1 MSNKNE
7 SLNYTYSAQ
16 EQSEAKKIM
25 QKYSPQTQQ
34 ESKAELLR
42 RLDRSVTNAGK
53 SPALTLGIISSLVLG
68 TGMAL
73 IMEFQSLIVLGL
85 LLGIIGIIGMVAAY
99 PLYKSITKKERERLT
114 PQILQ
119 LSKELIQ

>member
-7 SLNYTYSAQ
+7 SFNYTYSAQ
-16 EQSEAKKIM
+16 QQNDVKKIM

-34 ESKAELLR
+34 ENKTDMLR
-42 RLDRSVTNAGK
+42 RLDRSVSNAGR
-53 SPALTLGIISSLVLG
+53 SPAITLGTIASLILG

-73 IMEFQSLIVLGL
+73 IMEFQTLMILGL
-85 LLGIIGIIGMVAAY
+85 LLGLIGIVGMVAAY

-119 LSKELIQ
+119 LSRELIQ